1 MLSRIPREDPCKKG
15 ETALRHSVSPSQV
28 SNRAVVHLCV
38 VTFRQSQSSCSDKE
52 DRAEHQVMLARQAL
66 FASLQRVRM
75 KATTLYMPNNM
86 TCFVL
91 VICRHSTIEQSSCSN
106 EEHRAA
112 QVEAQSPRDQSHH
125 SEREVILHQGSRLP
139 KRDHPVPWT
148 FFKTGT
154 AATPTAPGQPRPART
169 SEVLKSRKTIRAL
182 RMDANPTSGTS
193 QTPSTKE
200 SRSPTED
207 KVFASLCSDT
217 DRSMAH
223 VCIIKATT
231 HGKVAPSPREE

>member
-1 MLSRIPREDPCKKG
+1 
-15 ETALRHSVSPSQV
+15 VSPSQV

-86 TCFVL
+86 TCFVP

-148 FFKTGT
+148 FFKTRT
-154 AATPTAPGQPRPART
+154 AAHLPHLGNQDQPGPARSSRVARPSGPSAWTPIRPVGPARHPPPRSLGQPQKT
-169 SEVLKSRKTIRAL
+169 SIRVFVQQQAQIAGPCL
-182 RMDANPTSGTS
+182 HHQSYDSWQGGTFI
-193 QTPSTKE
+193 T
-200 SRSPTED
+200 
-207 KVFASLCSDT
+207 
-217 DRSMAH
+217 
-223 VCIIKATT
+223 
-231 HGKVAPSPREE
+231 